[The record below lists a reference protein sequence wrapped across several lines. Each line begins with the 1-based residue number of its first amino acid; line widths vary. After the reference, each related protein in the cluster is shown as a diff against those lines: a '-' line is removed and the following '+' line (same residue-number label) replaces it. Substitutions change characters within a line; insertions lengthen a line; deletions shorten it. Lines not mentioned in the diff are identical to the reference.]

1 MNPQPSV
8 ISVTDIVN
16 RAESLYEERF
26 KKICEAEHSGKFVA
40 IDIVNETMHVGE
52 YPEDALGAARDESK
66 NNGLFHLIKVGS
78 PGAYDLGYVGSQYVS
93 SYSGQL

>member
-8 ISVTDIVN
+8 VSVTDIVI

-40 IDIVNETMHVGE
+40 INIVNETMHVGE
-52 YPEDALGAARDESK
+52 YPEDALGAARNESE
-66 NNGLFHLIKVGS
+66 NGLFHL
-78 PGAYDLGYVGSQYVS
+78 
-93 SYSGQL
+93 